1 MICALAAL
9 ALRASA
15 SEAAQRQA
23 LMDLFEATHGDQWL
37 ERGGWGSSTLDY
49 CGWFGITCVRGNVT
63 KLDLHSNNLAGPVPA
78 SIEKLTHLDDLRM
91 ASKILLV
98 GPFANTW
105 VSVAR
110 NTPSLFQ
117 ISNVDNGLIRW
128 VNADCVQQVLI
139 PMARNLPAR

>member
-1 MICALAAL
+1 MARRGLLAVICALAAL

-63 KLDLHSNNLAGPVPA
+63 KLDLRSNNLAGPVPA
-78 SIEKLTHLDDLRM
+78 SIEKLTHLEDLRM
-91 ASKILLV
+91 ASNILLV
-98 GPFANTW
+98 GPIPDGLVKLVPLSLEF
-105 VSVAR
+105 VLSSYIVAVVVGR
-110 NTPSLFQ
+110 AAGTRPLLLSLH
-117 ISNVDNGLIRW
+117 
-128 VNADCVQQVLI
+128 
-139 PMARNLPAR
+139 